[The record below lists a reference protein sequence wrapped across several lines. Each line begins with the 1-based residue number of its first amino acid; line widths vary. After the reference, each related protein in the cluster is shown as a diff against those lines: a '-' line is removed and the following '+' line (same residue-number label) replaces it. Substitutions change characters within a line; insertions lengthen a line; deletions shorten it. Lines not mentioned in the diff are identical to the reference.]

1 MVSNERKHTVGV
13 FCGLLNGVI
22 CELSTLKKKKKMLWI
37 VHKLVGSK
45 WTVQVIYKIK
55 KK

>member
-22 CELSTLKKKKKMLWI
+22 CELSTLKKKKKNAVNCSQI
-37 VHKLVGSK
+37 SG
-45 WTVQVIYKIK
+45 
-55 KK
+55 